1 MDLGQAAFVTT
12 FNLLSATFFSVDLI
26 EFDSGTTQQLKETV
40 EGVMMTLG
48 TPNVAD
54 FFPFLKW
61 LDPQRIKKRS
71 EFYLGRLLG
80 VLGGIIDE
88 RFESR
93 SMELERK
100 NDLLAVIFD
109 LMEESDEYD
118 FNFKDIRH
126 LFVVAPLS
134 L

>member
-80 VLGGIIDE
+80 VL
-88 RFESR
+88 
-93 SMELERK
+93 
-100 NDLLAVIFD
+100 
-109 LMEESDEYD
+109 
-118 FNFKDIRH
+118 
-126 LFVVAPLS
+126 
-134 L
+134 